1 MRRKKLLQAVEQGT
15 AAALEKSQSALN
27 EAAERLAPLLEQARE
42 HVVPLAEEAAVKLRP
57 VLQQGVRVAA
67 DTLDRVQ
74 PAIDRVGPAVNAT
87 VKKVQSGVD
96 ELRAATP
103 ALSAAAQDTL
113 AKLADFADHAAE
125 PEPEPIVL
133 PPVPVKRKKSWKRRL
148 GVLALVAAAIGGIAV
163 ALKKVVAAPAEP
175 DWITHTPSDSYIAH
189 PAAEVTEDFVPS
201 AEVLT
206 VPEDGEVV
214 ASETPELPEEPEAA
228 AVEIS
233 LESAVSTDSAVS
245 TADEGGYVGD
255 EPPAGFIIKGNSR
268 SKKYHQPG
276 QSRYEITNADV
287 WFDSTEAAEA
297 AGFQP
302 AKS

>member
-1 MRRKKLLQAVEQGT
+1 MRRKKLLRVVEQGT
-15 AAALEKSQSALN
+15 TAALEKSQLALN
-27 EAAERLAPLLEQARE
+27 EAAERLTPLLEQARE
-42 HVVPLAEEAAVKLRP
+42 YVVPLAEEAAVKLRP
-57 VLQQGVRVAA
+57 VLQQSVRVAT

-87 VKKVQSGVD
+87 VKKMQSGVD

-113 AKLADFADHAAE
+113 AKLAELSERVVE
-125 PEPEPIVL
+125 PEPEPEPL
-133 PPVPVKRKKSWKRRL
+133 PLVPVKKKKSWKRRL
-148 GVLALVAAAIGGIAV
+148 GVLALVAAVIGGIAV
-163 ALKKVVAAPAEP
+163 ALKKAVAAPAEP
-175 DWITHTPSDSYIAH
+175 DWITHTPSDSYVAH
-189 PAAEVTEDFVPS
+189 PAAEVTDDFVPS

-214 ASETPELPEEPEAA
+214 ASEEPEDAN
-228 AVEIS
+228 VEIS
-233 LESAVSTDSAVS
+233 LESAVISD
-245 TADEGGYVGD
+245 DEGSYVGD
-255 EPPAGFIIKGNSR
+255 EPPAGFTIKANAR

-276 QSRYEITNADV
+276 QSRYEVTTADV
-287 WFDSTEAAEA
+287 WFNSPEAAEA